1 MNRIHKL
8 SILITAM
15 GLFSIASANAELI
28 IDDSDNPAETLS
40 KPATT
45 LAPVQAPVSKPTG
58 GFFNSN
64 VSSTQSATVVT
75 SSTSVL
81 SSNVTQTGTPI
92 ISAPL
97 KGWGKD
103 IPLSTALK
111 QVVPDGWKAKKMG
124 SVDLN
129 KKVNWNGNK
138 PWVNVLDDLAVQ
150 NGFKANVD
158 WNSKTLTISSTNSF
172 ENKVANPVVS
182 SVSTTSRPVFSGTS
196 VSSTG
201 SVSPSYSYSSGR
213 TWQLV
218 STKTLKENI
227 QQWANDAGWTL
238 SWAAPDY
245 PIVGNMTLTGQIDA
259 ADGPI
264 ARVVA
269 AYAKAKQ
276 PLRASINEG
285 NKVIRIE
292 SRNYNQE
299 TVVQSPVDQNYSS
312 MKVNQ

>member
-28 IDDSDNPAETLS
+28 IDDSDNPTETIS
-40 KPATT
+40 KPAPA

-64 VSSTQSATVVT
+64 VSSMQ
-75 SSTSVL
+75 SSTVATPVL

-111 QVVPDGWKAKKMG
+111 QVVPDGWKAKKLG

-129 KKVNWNGNK
+129 KKVSWKGNK
-138 PWVNVLDDLAVQ
+138 PWINVLDDLAVE

-158 WNSKTLTISSTNSF
+158 WTNKVLTINSTNSF

-196 VSSTG
+196 VTTTSSVAPT
-201 SVSPSYSYSSGR
+201 YSYSSGR
-213 TWQLV
+213 TWLLDHN
-218 STKTLKENI
+218 KTLKENI
-227 QQWANDAGWTL
+227 EGWAREAGWTV
-238 SWAAPDY
+238 SWDAPDY
-245 PIVGNMTLTGQIDA
+245 RIVADVTLTGTIDA
-259 ADGPI
+259 TDGPI
-264 ARVVA
+264 ARIIA
-269 AYAKAKQ
+269 AYKDAQQ
-276 PLRASINEG
+276 PLVAKISEG

-299 TVVQSPVDQNYSS
+299 TVVQSPLDQNYSS